1 MQLQSLGY
9 ATDLILTELDRS
21 VRDRGE
27 YLVVRTPANPGFYW
41 GNLLVFRKPPAEGDL
56 ERWDALFREEFAND
70 AEVHHRTF
78 GWDTVAGEAG
88 LIEPFVA
95 AGYMAVNDPVL
106 AMDEPPEPR
115 ALAEGV
121 VAREL
126 DGDADWECFRELNR
140 AADERDTEEDPSY
153 ALFKRRQ
160 RDGYRRL
167 VEGGLGSWFGAFQG
181 ERMVA
186 GCGLFGR
193 GATRRFQS
201 VETHPDFRR
210 RGLCSGLIREVCR
223 RGLAQDGARRLV
235 IVAGDGEPAEQI
247 YKRIGFRELQRQMG
261 AFLRP
266 ADVGSS
272 TKLA

>member
-9 ATDLILTELDRS
+9 ATDLILTELDKS
-21 VRDRGE
+21 VCDRGE

-41 GNLLVFRKPPAEGDL
+41 GNLLVFREPPAQGDL

-70 AEVHHRTF
+70 TEVHHRTF
-78 GWDTVAGEAG
+78 GWDTARGEAG
-88 LIEPFVA
+88 LIEPFVE
-95 AGYMAVNDPVL
+95 AGYVAVNDPVL

-121 VAREL
+121 VVRKL
-126 DGDADWECFRELNR
+126 VGDADWERFRELNC
-140 AADERDTEEDPSY
+140 AADERDSTENPSY
-153 ALFKRRQ
+153 ALFKERQ
-160 RDGYRRL
+160 RTGYRRL
-167 VEGGLGSWFGAFQG
+167 VEGGLGNWFGAFQG

-210 RGLCSGLIREVCR
+210 KGFCTGLINEVCR
-223 RGLAQDGARRLV
+223 LGLAQDGAGRLV

-247 YKRIGFRELQRQMG
+247 YKRIGFREQQRQMG

-266 ADVGSS
+266 ADVGSAS
-272 TKLA
+272 KLA